1 MSMQITSANEYSQ
14 HRRLLMQAASPAM
27 VGQRR
32 KQVESVFASIMDDPA
47 FCVHYDRSKAVITGL
62 GVEYEPEPED
72 GGVMLGDGE
81 TESFKVD
88 LDTSRFYRRG
98 FLDSRLKTNL
108 PGAAYANKTVF
119 GWTIPYGVL
128 LIIAGGGKGKTPIA
142 HALAG
147 AHLTDPEHRY
157 AVVRIGEPLS
167 DYSSSTAEAAIA
179 LGSAMASASD
189 IVLDSIKDLLSGGEG
204 AAMKSG
210 LSRGALTSISG
221 WSSLASNLGCTIYV
235 PVNPSSDDEDVKKL
249 LIEVAKSNAT
259 ATLFQTSGSTWEYS
273 SRTGEGLERLSGSL
287 QVEYSTDGV
296 MIKSVKH
303 ANAGPVSETGEQF
316 EMRLR
321 ATVEDYSAATSRA
334 LSQRS
339 NY

>member
-1 MSMQITSANEYSQ
+1 MSMQITSASEYSQ
-14 HRRLLMQAASPAM
+14 HRRQLMQAASPALA
-27 VGQRR
+27 GRR
-32 KQVESVFASIMDDPA
+32 REQVLEALGSIGDDPA
-47 FCVHYDRSKAVITGL
+47 FCIHYDRSKAVITGL
-62 GVEYEPEPED
+62 GVEYEPSPKD
-72 GGVMLGDGE
+72 GDVTLGDGE
-81 TESFKVD
+81 LESFKVD
-88 LDTSRFYRRG
+88 VDTSRFFRRG
-98 FLDSRLKTNL
+98 YLDSRLKSKL

-119 GWTIPYGVL
+119 GWTIPCGVV
-128 LIIAGGGKGKTPIA
+128 LIVAGGGKGKTPLA

-147 AHLTDPEHRY
+147 AHLSDPDHRY

-167 DYSSSTAEAAIA
+167 DYSSSTAEAAIH
-179 LGSAMASASD
+179 LGSAIASASD
-189 IVLDSIKDLLSGGEG
+189 VVLDSIKDLLSGAEG

-221 WSSLASNLGCTIYV
+221 WSSLAANLGCTIYV

-287 QVEYSTDGV
+287 QVEYSADGV
-296 MIKSVKH
+296 LVKSIKH
-303 ANAGPVSETGEQF
+303 ASANPVKETGEQF

-339 NY
+339 DY